1 VRDVRHGEHL
11 WVHWEGEGFDYDD
24 TTETTYFTFGHVDL
38 ENDIVRRAL
47 ASVFQR
53 DGLADSLSDGFHLID
68 SARAH
73 CAFAG
78 LLPGERDYIVCNELG
93 ETDHGDQV
101 EIALET
107 SWVKTTI

>member
-1 VRDVRHGEHL
+1 M
-11 WVHWEGEGFDYDD
+11 HWEGEGFDYDD
-24 TTETTYFTFGHVDL
+24 ATETIYFTFGHVDL

-78 LLPGERDYIVCNELG
+78 LLPGGAGLHSLQRAGRDRPRGSGRDRSRNQLG
-93 ETDHGDQV
+93 KNHYL
-101 EIALET
+101 A
-107 SWVKTTI
+107 